1 MEETNH
7 RATQEKYRISII
19 QIKKTG
25 LSSGFFSIMFLNDR
39 VLQDHEHDHDQSLLD
54 SLRELRG
61 CFL

>member
-7 RATQEKYRISII
+7 RATQEKYGIPII

-39 VLQDHEHDHDQSLLD
+39 VLQDHEHDHDLSLPD